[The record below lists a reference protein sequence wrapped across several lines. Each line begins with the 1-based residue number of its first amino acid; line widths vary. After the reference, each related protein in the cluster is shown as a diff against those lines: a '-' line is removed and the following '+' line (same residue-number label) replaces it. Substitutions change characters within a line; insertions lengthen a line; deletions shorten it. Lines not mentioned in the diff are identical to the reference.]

1 MGRLAEAAPAHTAV
15 DSIRSCCVLLL
26 AALLVGCATAPHAPR
41 TPRGGPDTGRA
52 VAAIAKEL
60 VGTPYRFGGSD
71 DHGFDCSG
79 LTVYAYEKAGIA
91 IPRTAAEQE
100 RTARPVPLPDLLPGD
115 LLFFRV
121 HSRRIDHVSIYVGHG
136 RFVHAPHAGA
146 LVSYGSLRRQF
157 FREHFVKA
165 GRFP

>member
-1 MGRLAEAAPAHTAV
+1 MEQLRRSFWVVPVFAAVLA
-15 DSIRSCCVLLL
+15 
-26 AALLVGCATAPHAPR
+26 GCATAPRAPEV
-41 TPRGGPDTGRA
+41 GAGTGRA

-60 VGTPYRFGGSD
+60 VGTRYRFGGSD

-79 LTVYAYEKAGIA
+79 LTVYAYERVGIA

-100 RTARPVPLPDLLPGD
+100 RAARPVPVRDLLPGD
-115 LLFFRV
+115 LLFFRI
-121 HSRRIDHVSIYVGHG
+121 HSRRIDHVSIYVGAG

-146 LVSYGSLRRQF
+146 LVSYGSLRGQF
-157 FREHFVKA
+157 FREHLVRA